1 MVPAQKNRFVREI
14 KGKELRECAIIT
26 WRRGGGGVE
35 KLEVRV
41 RVRVRNK
48 GENDNKR
55 EGGWM

>member
-1 MVPAQKNRFVREI
+1 MVPVQKNRFVREI

-26 WRRGGGGVE
+26 WRRGGGGGGGW
-35 KLEVRV
+35 KIRG
-41 RVRVRNK
+41 RNI

>member
-1 MVPAQKNRFVREI
+1 MVPAQKNRLVREI

-26 WRRGGGGVE
+26 WRRGGGEGAGGW
-35 KLEVRV
+35 KIRG
-41 RVRVRNK
+41 RNI

>member
-1 MVPAQKNRFVREI
+1 MCNNYLEA
-14 KGKELRECAIIT
+14 
-26 WRRGGGGVE
+26 GGGVE

-41 RVRVRNK
+41 RVRVRNI